1 MGAFEDILDDMKVPT
16 EDRELPVTA
25 FVAKHPEVHDAVI
38 RRKVYNQKLDEMAD
52 DRKELDGWRKEGEKY
67 DKVAGKWNFEI
78 KAERD
83 QEALNQRIQALQT
96 ALEAGGDMN
105 FDEVLTGLKD
115 KGVVLRDEM
124 PALVQKTVAEGANGK
139 PLWDD
144 DVRGRIGNLS
154 YSFET
159 IYGRATPLMMRY
171 AKDFDGAE
179 FPLSEFIQFT
189 GNRPVS
195 ALKSSGSKSGWDEV
209 DECYKVFTE
218 GKRSQIEVDR
228 LKKEAADA
236 QEELKQMREKSQSR
250 SQPDDTGGNT
260 PQAMGPFA
268 RRLAEQRK
276 AAAGGTVDPSANA
289 KLGDG
294 QSTAAGL
301 EALKAG
307 ALVTADQ

>member
-1 MGAFEDILDDMKVPT
+1 MGAFEEILDDMKVPA

-52 DRKELDGWRKEGEKY
+52 DRKELDGWREEGKKY
-67 DKVAGKWNFEI
+67 DKAAGKWNFEI

-124 PALVQKTVAEGANGK
+124 PALVQKTVAEGVNGK

-144 DVRGRIGNLS
+144 DLKKRLDIQSG
-154 YSFET
+154 SFEF
-159 IYGRATPLMMRY
+159 IY
-171 AKDFDGAE
+171 AKTAPLITRFANDFDRAE
-179 FPLSEFIQFT
+179 FPMDEFVRFC
-189 GNRPVS
+189 GNRP
-195 ALKSSGSKSGWDEV
+195 KGWDDVNES
-209 DECYKVFTE
+209 YKAFTE

-276 AAAGGTVDPSANA
+276 AAAEGTSPANG

-294 QSTAAGL
+294 SATAAGL
-301 EALKAG
+301 EALRNG
-307 ALVTADQ
+307 TLVTADQ